1 MVRRREF
8 LNALAVGAAGLA
20 VGSTAKSYGQILG
33 SNDRLNFAV
42 IGLNG
47 RAYAHLSAL
56 KANRS
61 AARISHVC
69 DVDSNILKKFADSV
83 QQEMGEAP
91 VSEKDFRRILE
102 QKDVD
107 AITIATPDHWHA
119 PMAIAGLQAGKH
131 VYVEKPCSH
140 NPAEGAMLVQAQQ
153 KYGKAGADGHAAAV
167 FAAHHRDCRKNRPGL
182 IGRPYFAKA
191 WYSNVRK
198 SIGTGKEAP
207 VPPQL
212 DWDLWQG
219 PAPRRPYKDNVQP
232 YNWHWFRIY
241 GTGETLNNGTHEV
254 DVCRW
259 ALGVDYP
266 KRVTASGGRY
276 HFKDDWQFYDTL
288 VTSFE
293 YEDKMI
299 SWEGKSCEGMK
310 YYGRDR
316 GSTIMGTT
324 GSVLVDRDGY
334 EIYDLKGNK
343 TKRIQDGQYNL
354 VHRPSRPRFHDRCS
368 LCQLH
373 CRNPQRR
380 EAQCAYCCGQCCG
393 HDAAAFQ
400 HRMGSRPRT
409 ASRHQRRA
417 DPGRSGSHE
426 DVGPRIREGLGA
438 AYIRLQPV
446 SIGQR
451 KLRDVPQGAIV
462 MRASAVMT
470 KVLSRRNFIRSGAA
484 VRGVCGFKQRLCVG

>member
-1 MVRRREF
+1 MYAGDEGIMITRREF
-8 LNALAVGAAGLA
+8 LDAFAVGAAGLA
-20 VGSTAKSYGQILG
+20 VGTTAKSYSQIVG
-33 SNDRLNFAV
+33 ANDRLNFAV

-47 RAYAHLSAL
+47 RGYAHLSSL
-56 KANRS
+56 KANKS

-83 QQEMGEAP
+83 QKEMGEAP
-91 VSEKDFRRILE
+91 AAEKDFRTILE

-140 NPAEGAMLVQAQQ
+140 NAAEGEMLIQAQQ
-153 KYGKAGADGHAAAV
+153 KYGKLVQMGTQQRSSPHTIEVVEKIHG
-167 FAAHHRDCRKNRPGL
+167 GL

-198 SIGTGKEAP
+198 SIGIGKEVA

-212 DWDLWQG
+212 DWELFQG
-219 PAPRRPYKDNVQP
+219 PAPRCPYKDNVHP

-259 ALGVDYP
+259 SLGVDYP
-266 KRVTASGGRY
+266 MRVTSSGGRY
-276 HFKDDWQFYDTL
+276 QYKDDWEFYDTL

-299 SWEGKSCEGMK
+299 SWEGKSCQGMK

-324 GSVLVDRDGY
+324 GTVLVDRDGY
-334 EIYDLKGNK
+334 EVYDWKGKKISEYKVGSTTSSADTVGRDSMTDAHFANFIAGIRK
-343 TKRIQDGQYNL
+343 GEKLNAPITVGNVAVTMLQLSNIAWAVNRELHLDTKDGRIQGDAEAMKMWG
-354 VHRPSRPRFHDRCS
+354 
-368 LCQLH
+368 
-373 CRNPQRR
+373 R
-380 EAQCAYCCGQCCG
+380 EYEKGWAP
-393 HDAAAFQ
+393 H
-400 HRMGSRPRT
+400 
-409 ASRHQRRA
+409 
-417 DPGRSGSHE
+417 
-426 DVGPRIREGLGA
+426 V
-438 AYIRLQPV
+438 
-446 SIGQR
+446 
-451 KLRDVPQGAIV
+451 
-462 MRASAVMT
+462 
-470 KVLSRRNFIRSGAA
+470 
-484 VRGVCGFKQRLCVG
+484 

>member
-1 MVRRREF
+1 MATRREF
-8 LNALAVGAAGLA
+8 LDALAVGAATLA
-20 VGSTAKSYGQILG
+20 VGTTARSYSQILG

-56 KANRS
+56 KANRN

-69 DVDSNILKKFADSV
+69 DVDDNILRKFADRV
-83 QQEMGEAP
+83 QQEMGESAATD
-91 VSEKDFRRILE
+91 KDFRRILE

-119 PMAIAGLQAGKH
+119 PMAIAALQSGKH

-140 NPAEGAMLVQAQQ
+140 NPAEGEMLVRAQQ
-153 KYGKAGADGHAAAV
+153 KYQKLVQMGTQQRSSPHTIEIVEKIHAGI
-167 FAAHHRDCRKNRPGL
+167 

-198 SIGTGKEAP
+198 SIGTGKDAP
-207 VPPQL
+207 VPAQL

-219 PAPRRPYKDNVQP
+219 PAPRRPYRGNVQP

-266 KRVTASGGRY
+266 ERISSLGGRY
-276 HFKDDWQFYDTL
+276 QFKDDWQFYDTL
-288 VTSFE
+288 VTSFV
-293 YEDKMI
+293 YGDKMI
-299 SWEGKSCEGMK
+299 SWEGKSCQGMK

-324 GSVLVDRDGY
+324 GTVLVDRDGY
-334 EIYDLKGNK
+334 EIYDLEGKKTSEFRAGGTTSSSDLVGRDSMTAAHFANFIAGIRNGEKLNAPISVGNISVTILQISNIAWEVNRELQLD
-343 TKRIQDGQYNL
+343 TKDGRIQGDPEAMKMWGREYENGWA
-354 VHRPSRPRFHDRCS
+354 PR
-368 LCQLH
+368 
-373 CRNPQRR
+373 
-380 EAQCAYCCGQCCG
+380 
-393 HDAAAFQ
+393 
-400 HRMGSRPRT
+400 
-409 ASRHQRRA
+409 
-417 DPGRSGSHE
+417 
-426 DVGPRIREGLGA
+426 V
-438 AYIRLQPV
+438 
-446 SIGQR
+446 
-451 KLRDVPQGAIV
+451 
-462 MRASAVMT
+462 
-470 KVLSRRNFIRSGAA
+470 
-484 VRGVCGFKQRLCVG
+484 